1 MKYYP
6 GYVNLVTEEVP
17 DGMSF
22 NPNYDENKGWTL
34 NEDGTLTNST
44 LSNEIIAE
52 NEKKYLTVAF
62 DITRKEAG
70 SFVNFVAVDELEILG
85 GTTDEEK

>member
-1 MKYYP
+1 MLSIIQDI
-6 GYVNLVTEEVP
+6 LVTEVIP

-22 NPNYDENKGWTL
+22 NPEYAENKGWEL
-34 NEDGTLTNST
+34 GEDGNLYNRTLEND
-44 LSNEIIAE
+44 LIRE

-70 SFVNFVAVDELEILG
+70 SFINYASADDVKILG
-85 GTTDEEK
+85 GEEDED